1 MLDVNSL
8 EQALPHLETQMMDWG
23 VKLAWTI
30 ALLIVGWIGAGWLE
44 KGIKSTL
51 SRVKHSDPMLVGF
64 FSNLARWAVLVV
76 TGLAVLD
83 RVGIQTTSIITVLG
97 AAGLAVGLALQGTLS
112 NLAAG
117 IMLLLFRPF
126 RVGDTVDTAAVTGT
140 VKSVSLFHTELVTAD
155 NVQVIA
161 PNSVLWG
168 VTLKNN
174 SHYPMR
180 RLTMTIPVPFG
191 ADVDK
196 ALQTIRTIVTADA
209 RVVEFPAVEIV
220 IQKFNATDKVTEIEA
235 HIWADQAV
243 HTALKADLLSTIWRD
258 ILKV

>member
-8 EQALPHLETQMMDWG
+8 EQALPQLEALMMDWG
-23 VKLAWTI
+23 IKLAWTI
-30 ALLIVGWIGAGWLE
+30 ALFIVGWVGAGWLE
-44 KGIKSTL
+44 KGIKSAL

-126 RVGDTVDTAAVTGT
+126 RVGETVDTAAVTGT

-174 SHYPMR
+174 SHYALR
-180 RLTMTIPVPFG
+180 RLTLTIPVPFG
-191 ADVDK
+191 ADVEQ
-196 ALQTIRTIVTADA
+196 ALQNIRTILTSDS
-209 RVVEFPAVEIV
+209 RVEATPAVETF

-235 HIWADQAV
+235 HLWADQSV
-243 HTALKADLLSTIWRD
+243 HTALKAELLATIWRE
-258 ILKV
+258 ILKA